1 MKSKLRIFLTI
12 GLIALIVGTSLTV
25 FAGNGHHGGLSQ
37 EDRQARMQERLEACV
52 AEGRISQEKANQR
65 MQQMKEHRAN
75 CDNVCDGTGQGH
87 GHGNGACD
95 GTGPVGEQGQ
105 GGVCDGTGPQNGLS
119 GHGHHG
125 SGTGVCANGTGI
137 CDGSGR
143 ARH

>member
-25 FAGNGHHGGLSQ
+25 FAGNGHGGLSK
-37 EDRQARMQERLEACV
+37 EDRQARMQERLETCV
-52 AEGRISQEKANQR
+52 AEGRITQEHANQR
-65 MQQMKEHRAN
+65 MQQMKERQAN
-75 CDNVCDGTGQGH
+75 CDGVCDGTGQGN
-87 GHGNGACD
+87 GYGNGACD
-95 GTGPVGEQGQ
+95 GTGPMGEQGQ
-105 GGVCDGTGPQNGLS
+105 GGVCDGTGPQNGVG

-125 SGTGVCANGTGI
+125 NGTGDCANGTGI